1 MKDKLYELLL
11 QAFSKNDRDS
21 YIELSDH
28 ITQQV
33 NDFNEEIK
41 SLKSDKEDA
50 LNDIQEQKN
59 TRFKF
64 AFIACILFFCRIFI
78 GLNKTLSTVISNTPF
93 GTMLEYLIY
102 IGIFSFI
109 LLAVSYKLICKSYV
123 YDIDCKIKNIQKRVE
138 KYTIFQSFL
147 CCQIDLIMYKDIYQ
161 KIYDIQEHLKNNDK
175 EGYESFVNAANA
187 LNVDLSKY
195 VKKS

>member
-1 MKDKLYELLL
+1 MKNKLYELLL

-78 GLNKTLSTVISNTPF
+78 GLNKTLSTAISNTPF

-102 IGIFSFI
+102 IGIFSFM

>member
-78 GLNKTLSTVISNTPF
+78 GLNKTLSTAISNTPF

-102 IGIFSFI
+102 ISIFSFV
-109 LLAVSYKLICKSYV
+109 LLAVSYKFICKSYV